1 MDPLLTEERVLATLD
16 AFWAAYETVSPE
28 FFEFFTEDAA
38 IFSASHPVRL
48 PGREAFR
55 RYFTGF
61 FDAQTR
67 AVHVLHPEI
76 RPVGEGVLVT
86 MHVRIRLN
94 YRCVD
99 SRVTL
104 LLMPVEEAL
113 KVAHYHMSP
122 LHASTSGEM
131 IHLGEEIISIPTG
144 G

>member
-1 MDPLLTEERVLATLD
+1 LTEERVLATLD

-28 FFEFFTEDAA
+28 FFDFFTEDAA
-38 IFSASHPVRL
+38 IFAASYPLRL
-48 PGREAFR
+48 KGREAFR

-67 AVHVLHPEI
+67 AVHFLHPEI
-76 RPVGEGVLVT
+76 SPVGEGALVT
-86 MHVRIRLN
+86 LHVRIRVN

-104 LLMPVEEAL
+104 LLVPDGEDL

-122 LHASTSGEM
+122 LHAATSEAIQLG
-131 IHLGEEIISIPTG
+131 GEEILTIPERS
-144 G
+144 